1 MKIPLYK
8 RRIERSTAVP
18 GGVSNLSVN
27 TAAWMAPGQAVAQ
40 VGDAV
45 QKWAY
50 EKAELAAKT
59 DAYNALNNL
68 NDQLTTK
75 SRALLKSN
83 DPGEADKTAERDL
96 RRIYTNVLNNKNL
109 STRARTLLRSTAD
122 TTFRTAL
129 SGFRTKNDARIL
141 KFNQNRITE
150 NISSLTLKASD
161 PNSSAVM
168 RLQALNELLGSE
180 TYPGVFKSTDMTT
193 LFTPKQIKNYKSVA
207 EERIFKDRLTNLIEN
222 SINPPNSSEQLDELI
237 NESGTLTALSKRL
250 GPEKVQSLKTKL
262 YEKSVE
268 LNDKI
273 LEREEK
279 NDKRLVTQRKRKQE
293 NNFDLYNSQIETMR
307 SASPDDDVDRISL
320 KELQTLKKERKINP
334 AQFDTLRKKLTG
346 QDVVTNLAYVNEKS
360 DDIENSFTEVDLDFH
375 QEQIRLA
382 RDNGTI
388 GQKAYEQLN
397 KKIFQYRTKV
407 PEIEDIK
414 TNRKNLKDALSP
426 PTGLMG
432 SFTDSS
438 LKNTP
443 EIMAVSF
450 YDEMVGRGVRPQE
463 AFLRALS
470 NYGVDKEKIV
480 LNVAKKMDSRLLKS
494 LGWNGTS
501 QIDENF
507 IKKLT
512 DNNVKSAQE
521 ELDKMAYGTMQV
533 PSVVLKKDFRVG
545 PSDQLTTEE
554 LTKQQFGV
562 EEDKRITKRQRI
574 SVRKLYQ
581 MEVELDVIRE
591 LVKERKIRA
600 SEAKKGDKKTDAA
613 SRAEGQ

>member
-8 RRIERSTAVP
+8 RQIERSAKP
-18 GGVSNLSVN
+18 AGLVSNISVN

-161 PNSSAVM
+161 PDSSPVM
-168 RLQALNELLGSE
+168 RLQALNELFGGE

-207 EERIFKDRLTNLIEN
+207 EERIFKDRLTNLIEK
-222 SINPPNSSEQLDELI
+222 NPPTSSEQLDKLI
-237 NESGTLTALSKRL
+237 NNSGTLTALSKRL

-279 NDKRLVTQRKRKQE
+279 NDKRLVTQRKRRQE
-293 NNFDLYNSQIETMR
+293 NNFDLYNSQIDTMR

-320 KELQTLKKERKINP
+320 KELQTFKKERKINP
-334 AQFDTLRKKLTG
+334 TQFETLRKKLTG

-375 QEQIRLA
+375 EEQIRLA

-407 PEIEDIK
+407 PEIADIK
-414 TNRKNLKDALSP
+414 TNRQNLKAALSP

-432 SFTDSS
+432 AFTDSS

-507 IKKLT
+507 IKKIT

-521 ELDKMAYGTMQV
+521 QLDKMAYGTMQV
-533 PSVVLKKDFRVG
+533 PSVVLDKDFRVG

-600 SEAKKGDKKTDAA
+600 SEAKKGDKKKDAA
-613 SRAEGQ
+613 SRAKGQ